1 VRTIRSIVLVAALLA
16 FPACTHFT
24 PYHRAD
30 LAGTVE
36 AAAPATIDQR
46 VILIGDS
53 GAPSRLG
60 EPVLDLLARRIRLL
74 PDRTTVVFL
83 GDIVYERGMPEPLSE
98 GEKPLDELAD
108 VADAVLPDLL
118 ASRGEAERQVR
129 QQLAVMG
136 GTTARA
142 LFVAGNHDWDQF
154 EIGGW
159 DRILALESFIRDEA
173 RAMGASIALTPSGG
187 CPGPVAVRLGRRVT
201 VIALDTQWWIDTRK
215 DGKPVVGHNPT
226 RCPWV
231 TEETV
236 RAQLLAEL
244 TRAAREGRYAIV
256 AAHHPL
262 ETEGPHGG
270 FVDFRTHLFPLR
282 IIRHYV
288 PFYVEWI
295 PLPVLGSA
303 IVWLRQC
310 CSPSGQDMSNK
321 RNRHMRR
328 MLEQAFKEAAN
339 AHAEPLV
346 YAAGHDHN
354 LQVFEGRNGPR
365 YSLVSGMGS
374 RASAVGGNRR
384 TLFAHT
390 APFHMGF
397 MEIEFLTDGR
407 VRLGVWESDRGAPNG
422 VEVFSMPLLSRPPER
437 AGATR
442 TRATAGAP

>member
-1 VRTIRSIVLVAALLA
+1 MARVRTIRSIVIVAALLA
-16 FPACTHFT
+16 SAACTHFT

-30 LAGTVE
+30 LAGMVD

-53 GAPSRLG
+53 GAPSPLG

-83 GDIVYERGMPEPLSE
+83 GDIVYERGMPKPLSE
-98 GEKPLDELAD
+98 GEKPLDTLAD
-108 VADAVLPDLL
+108 VVDVVLPDLL
-118 ASRGEAERQVR
+118 ASRHEAERQVR

-173 RAMGASIALTPSGG
+173 RSIGANVALTPSGG
-187 CPGPVAVRLGRRVT
+187 CPGPVAVRVGKRAT

-226 RCPWV
+226 HCPWV

-236 RAQLLAEL
+236 RAQVLAEL
-244 TRAAREGRYAIV
+244 DRAAREGRYAIV

-262 ETEGPHGG
+262 ESEGPHGG

-282 IIRHYV
+282 VIRHFI
-288 PFYVEWI
+288 PFYLEWI
-295 PLPVLGSA
+295 PMPVLGSA
-303 IVWLRQC
+303 VVWLRQC

-321 RNRHMRR
+321 RNRHMRV
-328 MLEQAFKEAAN
+328 MLEHTFKEAARH
-339 AHAEPLV
+339 HAEPLV

-374 RASAVGGNRR
+374 RAAAVGSNRR
-384 TLFAHT
+384 TLFAHS

-407 VRLGVWESDRGAPNG
+407 ARLGVWESDRDKPNG
-422 VEVFSMPLLSRPPER
+422 VEVFAMPLVD
-437 AGATR
+437 ATR
-442 TRATAGAP
+442 ARPRASAP